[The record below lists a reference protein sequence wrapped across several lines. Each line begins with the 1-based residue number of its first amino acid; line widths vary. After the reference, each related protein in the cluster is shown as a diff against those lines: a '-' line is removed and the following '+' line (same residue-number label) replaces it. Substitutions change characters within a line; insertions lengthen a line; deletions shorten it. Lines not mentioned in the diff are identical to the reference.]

1 MASPHDPIFEE
12 QVYLAFKDIFSGR
25 SAKIRGAK
33 AVLPIVSQNKKR
45 SGVSSL
51 LRTNNQQFVC
61 QSLCRLLN
69 EQIFESEAKA
79 SRRFAKNPGTTVPPA
94 PVVPEPPA
102 SELSFLQAP
111 NSESESD
118 TPMVNSKY
126 PELEEE
132 MPAPESDSMEEY
144 EGKSRLLASDGT
156 TADAFLTAP
165 YESNSTPC
173 EEPEPEVDTPVYY
186 ERRYPTE
193 TSQLIVHLPFSTNH
207 LILSRVQAILE
218 YACFQFAEER
228 MPDILENRRWHC
240 PKAGELNLWVAEF
253 RKQIGTFM
261 SNIDN
266 PGGHDISACFHL
278 ATRIRHIAVH
288 RELVDTPF
296 LETLI
301 KNALALC
308 KILGNTQ
315 ALTQMGSIWECAKVQ
330 IKELESLRHE
340 IVVELGNSLDN
351 IAARRA
357 ELDRLEETSIAK
369 AHLRLEL
376 HHDMASGALEKV
388 LLDRDMV
395 LFAAGKV
402 EVEKEQDEAEDDES
416 GQDTAQLPEKSDD
429 QPPEKAE
436 QYENL
441 PRVLHM
447 LHQCAKQSVSLART
461 LSNSHS
467 RSVWVDYTFFA
478 LISAFLILFITQR
491 FFKLHFGLDVMALA
505 WSALRILVEKVGI
518 VRLLFLS
525 PMVLMAIWMNW

>member
-1 MASPHDPIFEE
+1 MASPHDPVFEE
-12 QVYLAFKDIFSGR
+12 KVYLAFKDIFTGQR
-25 SAKIRGAK
+25 ANFRKAKI
-33 AVLPIVSQNKKR
+33 VLTIINKYQNH
-45 SGVSSL
+45 GPVSSL
-51 LRTNNQQFVC
+51 LKTTSQQVVC

-79 SRRFAKNPGTTVPPA
+79 SRRFANNPRTAVPPA

-102 SELSFLQAP
+102 SDLSFLQAP

-118 TPMVNSKY
+118 TPMVNIKY
-126 PELEEE
+126 TESEEE
-132 MPAPESDSMEEY
+132 MPAPETDSMEEY
-144 EGKSRLLASDGT
+144 GGKSRLLVIDGT
-156 TADAFLTAP
+156 TADAFLTALS
-165 YESNSTPC
+165 ESNSAPC
-173 EEPEPEVDTPVYY
+173 EEQEPEIDTPLYY
-186 ERRYPTE
+186 KSRYPTE

-207 LILSRVQAILE
+207 LILCRVQAILE

-261 SNIDN
+261 SNINN
-266 PGGHDISACFHL
+266 PEGHDISACFHL

-288 RELVDTPF
+288 RELVETPF

-308 KILGNTQ
+308 KMLGDAQ

-340 IVVELGNSLDN
+340 IVVELENSLDE

-357 ELDRLEETSIAK
+357 ELDRLEETSIAE

-376 HHDMASGALEKV
+376 HHNMASDALERV

-402 EVEKEQDEAEDDES
+402 EIEKEQDEAEYDES
-416 GQDTAQLPEKSDD
+416 GQDTPQLPEKSDD

-436 QYENL
+436 QHENL
-441 PRVLHM
+441 SRVLRI
-447 LHQCAKQSVSLART
+447 LHQCAKQSASLART

-467 RSVWVDYTFFA
+467 RPVWVEYTFFA
-478 LISAFLILFITQR
+478 LILAFLIPFMIQR
-491 FFKLHFGLDVMALA
+491 FFKIHFGLDAMALA
-505 WSALRILVEKVGI
+505 
-518 VRLLFLS
+518 
-525 PMVLMAIWMNW
+525 